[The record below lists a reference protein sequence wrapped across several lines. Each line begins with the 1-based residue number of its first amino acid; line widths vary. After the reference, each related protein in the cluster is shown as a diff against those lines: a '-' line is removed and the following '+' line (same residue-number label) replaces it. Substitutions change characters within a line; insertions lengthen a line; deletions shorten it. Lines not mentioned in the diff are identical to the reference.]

1 MKKVVG
7 FTLSEV
13 LITLVI
19 IGIVAAI
26 TVPVFVANS
35 NEQAVRSALR
45 KNFSVISQG
54 LNRYYVDNGVHFA
67 TYDNDEVHEFFVKY
81 FNIAQDCY
89 TGQCNDEPVTYTNYG
104 NKESTWMKY
113 PVAQS
118 LILDDGSYITYNWNA
133 DGMPVFTVDVNGP
146 YKKPNKL
153 GKDTFAFTIK
163 KQYNLGPYFDP
174 PYDEYYC
181 NPSRTSFGNG
191 LGCTAKYLQY
201 K

>member
-1 MKKVVG
+1 
-7 FTLSEV
+7 
-13 LITLVI
+13 
-19 IGIVAAI
+19 
-26 TVPVFVANS
+26 
-35 NEQAVRSALR
+35 
-45 KNFSVISQG
+45 
-54 LNRYYVDNGVHFA
+54 
-67 TYDNDEVHEFFVKY
+67 
-81 FNIAQDCY
+81 
-89 TGQCNDEPVTYTNYG
+89 
-104 NKESTWMKY
+104 MKY

-118 LILDDGSYITYNWNA
+118 LILDDGSYITYNWNS

-174 PYDEYYC
+174 PYDDYYC